1 MLQNWQIIKSVTI
14 CQFCNIPCLM
24 HTHKSLLVSNLLSFV
39 ILDNVCTTHTQELLF
54 SQLHIKIL
62 NRFNN
67 SVITLMLQNWQI
79 IKSVTICQFCN
90 IPCLMHIH
98 NSLLVSN
105 LLSFVILDNVC
116 TTHTQELLFSQ
127 LHIKILN
134 RFNNYV
140 MTVMLQNWQKCYK
153 IDK

>member
-1 MLQNWQIIKSVTI
+1 MLAFLNQITVNDILTNSLLWYCITRLNHTHTQALLFSQLHIKILNRFNNSVITLMLQNWQIIKSVTI

-67 SVITLMLQNWQI
+67 
-79 IKSVTICQFCN
+79 
-90 IPCLMHIH
+90 
-98 NSLLVSN
+98 
-105 LLSFVILDNVC
+105 
-116 TTHTQELLFSQ
+116 
-127 LHIKILN
+127 
-134 RFNNYV
+134 YV